1 MIQENYNIKLN
12 NFEGPMDL
20 LLYFINRDRIDIY
33 DIPISQITNEYL
45 AHINMMKMMDI
56 DVGADFIY
64 MSTLLLQIKAK
75 MLLPKAMG
83 EIDGDVED
91 PRVELV
97 HRLLEYKRFKKA
109 SDELDLKYNIHKKKF
124 SKGMD
129 MNYNPS
135 QDISL
140 IVPTN
145 VRIFDLAKTFKN
157 ILDALPE
164 NNSLDLAL
172 EEINI
177 KDQMSYILDSMDN
190 KKKILLTDLIS
201 KDSSRIYV
209 IGLFL
214 AILELIRLKD
224 IDFKQTS
231 NFSNIE
237 LIRVKSWK

>member
-1 MIQENYNIKLN
+1 MTQENYNIKLN

-145 VRIFDLAKTFKN
+145 VRIFDLAKTFKK

-190 KKKILLTDLIS
+190 KKKILLTDLIR

-237 LIRVKSWK
+237 LIRVKS

>member
-1 MIQENYNIKLN
+1 MTQENYNIKLN

-145 VRIFDLAKTFKN
+145 VRIFDLAKTFKK

-190 KKKILLTDLIS
+190 KKKILLTDLIR
-201 KDSSRIYV
+201 KDSSRIYA

-237 LIRVKSWK
+237 LIKVKS

>member
-75 MLLPKAMG
+75 MLLPKAIG

-140 IVPTN
+140 IVPIN

-214 AILELIRLKD
+214 AILELIRVKD

-237 LIRVKSWK
+237 LIRVKS

>member
-1 MIQENYNIKLN
+1 MIQDNYNIKLN

-33 DIPISQITNEYL
+33 DIPISEITNEYL

-83 EIDGDVED
+83 EIDENIED

-97 HRLLEYKRFKKA
+97 HRLLEYKRFKKV
-109 SDELDLKYNIHKKKF
+109 SDELDFKYDSHKKKF
-124 SKGMD
+124 SKGMA
-129 MNYNPS
+129 MNYKPS
-135 QDISL
+135 HDISL
-140 IVPTN
+140 IVPTD

-157 ILDALPE
+157 ILEALPE
-164 NNSLDLAL
+164 NNSLDFAL

-177 KDQMSYILDSMDN
+177 KDQMSYILDSMVN

-214 AILELIRLKD
+214 AILELIRIKD
-224 IDFKQTS
+224 INFKQTS
-231 NFSNIE
+231 NFSDIE
-237 LIRVKSWK
+237 LFKVQS

>member
-237 LIRVKSWK
+237 LIRVKS

>member
-140 IVPTN
+140 IVPIN

-237 LIRVKSWK
+237 LIRVKS

>member
-75 MLLPKAMG
+75 MLLPKAIG

-140 IVPTN
+140 IVPIN

-237 LIRVKSWK
+237 LIRVKS

>member
-75 MLLPKAMG
+75 MLLPKAIG

-214 AILELIRLKD
+214 AILELIRVKD

-237 LIRVKSWK
+237 LIRVKS

>member
-75 MLLPKAMG
+75 MLLPKAIG

-140 IVPTN
+140 IVPIN

-177 KDQMSYILDSMDN
+177 KDQMSYILDSMDS

-237 LIRVKSWK
+237 LIRVKS

>member
-83 EIDGDVED
+83 ELDGDVED

-135 QDISL
+135 LDISL

-231 NFSNIE
+231 NF
-237 LIRVKSWK
+237 

>member
-75 MLLPKAMG
+75 MLLPKAIG

-237 LIRVKSWK
+237 LIRVKS

>member
-177 KDQMSYILDSMDN
+177 KDQMSYILDSMDS

-237 LIRVKSWK
+237 LIRVKS